1 MAGNG
6 VVEVEQQKVEA
17 PLPRRSNARC
27 RRGWS
32 RARSEVDGVEV
43 FDFLPAPVHV
53 KLERIATEA
62 LNRTAFD
69 GADVDRN
76 LDQFDGQ
83 LFADLCAAGRDSE
96 CGENDECRDAHHVPR
111 DAIVSNSP
119 PDAPLSQSARHWRGP
134 LPRAAA
140 SMAPACRARRESG
153 SERRGIRT
161 LPPG

>member
-17 PLPRRSNARC
+17 PLARRSNGRC
-27 RRGWS
+27 GRGGG
-32 RARSEVDGVEV
+32 RARPEVDGVEV

-62 LNRTAFD
+62 LNRTPFD

-76 LDQFDGQ
+76 LDQFDGH
-83 LFADLCAAGRDSE
+83 LFADLCAARWNGE
-96 CGENDECRDAHHVPR
+96 CGENDECRDAHHVPP

-119 PDAPLSQSARHWRGP
+119 PDAPPSQSARRWRGT
-134 LPRAAA
+134 LPRAVA
-140 SMAPACRARRESG
+140 SMAPACRVRRECG
-153 SERRGIRT
+153 LERRGIRT
-161 LPPG
+161 PPPG